1 MIIIKILLGLI
12 GIGVVVF
19 VHELGHFLAARLVGI
34 DVEAFSLGWGKAI
47 LKKKIGSVEY
57 RIGLFP
63 VGGYCKMSGEN
74 EFQQA
79 YENNKNAVEPVK
91 GTFFSVS
98 PWRRI
103 IVSFAGPLFNLIFA
117 VFALSLVWGAGVTVN
132 TLENKIVLAS
142 SVDPQAQYP
151 ADTAQLA
158 TGDRIV
164 EIAGKPIASY
174 LDIQETIVLN
184 PEKELP
190 LKVERNGELHS
201 LTVKPEL
208 DKSTGSGKIGVY
220 YWADPIV
227 SEVVPESPAAL
238 AGLEPDDRIITI
250 NGEDFLYTVA
260 LIPIMRDRPP
270 VLSVEFERNGQ
281 IHNTEIVPWYNDS
294 GEATIGLSYKTL
306 RYRTPSLNPV
316 QALTKGAAKAW
327 ETFVISVKSLSLLF
341 RGIDLTQ
348 AISGP
353 MRITMMVGELA
364 TASFGQSVATGLS
377 TVANFLS
384 LISISLCIM
393 NLLPLPVLD
402 GGMIVL
408 FLIEA
413 IKRKPLH
420 PRIIA
425 VFQIVGVVLILG
437 LMLFTFYGDILY
449 FVRS

>member
-12 GIGVVVF
+12 GIGVVIF

-63 VGGYCKMSGEN
+63 LGGYCKMSGEN

-79 YENNKNAVEPVK
+79 YENKRDSVEPVK

-98 PWRRI
+98 PVRRI
-103 IVSFAGPLFNLIFA
+103 IVSFAGPFFNLIFA
-117 VFALSLVWGAGVTVN
+117 VIALSLVWGAGITVN
-132 TLENKIVLAS
+132 TVENKIVLAS
-142 SVDPQAQYP
+142 SIDPDAQYP
-151 ADTAQLA
+151 ADSAQLL

-164 EIAGKPIASY
+164 EIAGKPIATY

-190 LKVERNGELHS
+190 LKVERNGEIHS
-201 LTVKPEL
+201 LKVKPEL

-220 YWADPIV
+220 YWAEPVV

-238 AGLEPDDRIITI
+238 AGLEPEDRILKI
-250 NGEDFLYTVA
+250 NGQDFPYTVA
-260 LIPIMRDRPP
+260 LIPIMRERPP

-281 IHNTEIVPWYNDS
+281 TQTTDIVPWYSDS
-294 GEATIGLSYKTL
+294 GDATIGLGYKTL
-306 RYRTPSLNPV
+306 HYRTPSLNPI
-316 QALTKGAAKAW
+316 QALRTGASKAW
-327 ETFVISVKSLSLLF
+327 ETFAVSVKSLSLLF

-353 MRITMMVGELA
+353 MRITMMVGEIA
-364 TASFGQSVATGLS
+364 TESFGQSIGTGFS
-377 TVANFLS
+377 TLANFLS

-393 NLLPLPVLD
+393 NLLPLPILD

-413 IKRKPLH
+413 IQRKPLH
-420 PRIIA
+420 PRFIIT
-425 VFQIVGVVLILG
+425 FQIVGVVLIFG
-437 LMLFTFYGDILY
+437 FMAFAFFGDILY